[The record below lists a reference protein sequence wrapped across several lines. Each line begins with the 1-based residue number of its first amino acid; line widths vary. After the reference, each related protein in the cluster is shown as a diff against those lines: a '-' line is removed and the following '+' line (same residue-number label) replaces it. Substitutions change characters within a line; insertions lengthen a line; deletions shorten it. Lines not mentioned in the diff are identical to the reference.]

1 MSIPFM
7 PPGAPSGWYEIPD
20 YGWISLDFP
29 SFGCD
34 LSSTMRMILSA
45 AARDLAEQAA
55 IMDALVDG
63 GVLPVTQA
71 VEAGVEEVYSTIEY
85 AVQTWWD
92 KVVDFIEDLKAKFE
106 WFLKTIHF
114 KTILAVHQVA
124 MLVSP
129 QYRTM
134 MQRIFKSLSEYS
146 KAIGMGPAF
155 IDLAIRSTRTLVLDV
170 TGALGHSYDMS
181 QLVWLTELDGFMKTL
196 SVNSKRYADN
206 PFLIFT
212 DLEEDIERRYGNVHG
227 SVESSTLLVIE
238 GLLKGV
244 GKAAADI
251 GKIDKD
257 LLKLLNDLPAFVK
270 THIDPQ
276 IFNVLRTI
284 DGFIAGEFMPKMQSI
299 NVVIGQYGN
308 DIRAAQAAASAA
320 AARILSPKQ
329 TVMSLRD
336 LPVIEQDEVLAGLDA
351 LDNRR
356 TADMLLKITQ
366 WSKPVDDEFQRLLQ
380 LPEPTKAPPVFLTFE
395 HSLASVPDLQA
406 PVSGSGPFV
415 GDY

>member
-1 MSIPFM
+1 MTPFE
-7 PPGAPSGWYEIPD
+7 PIGAPSGWYEIPG

-29 SFGCD
+29 SFGGSLD
-34 LSSTMRMILSA
+34 TTMRMILSA
-45 AARDLAEQAA
+45 AVRNLAEQAA
-55 IMDALVDG
+55 IMDAMVDAG
-63 GVLPVTQA
+63 ILPVTQA
-71 VEAGVEEVYSTIEY
+71 VELETEIVYSTIEY

-106 WFLKTIHF
+106 RFLKTIHF

-129 QYRTM
+129 QYRAM
-134 MQRIFKSLSEYS
+134 MQRIFHSLSEYS

-170 TGALGHSYDMS
+170 TGASGHSYDMS

-196 SVNSKRYADN
+196 ATNSKRYADN

-227 SVESSTLLVIE
+227 STESSALLVIE

-251 GKIDKD
+251 DKIDKD

-270 THIDPQ
+270 SHIDPA

-284 DGFIAGEFMPKMQSI
+284 DGFIAGEFLPKMSSI
-299 NVVIGQYGN
+299 NGVIVQYGN
-308 DIRAAQAAASAA
+308 DIRAAQAAAATA

-329 TVMSLRD
+329 TLTALTT
-336 LPVIEQDEVLAGLDA
+336 LPLIEQDEVIAGLDA

-366 WSKPVDDEFQRLLQ
+366 WQRPVSDEFERLLQ
-380 LPEPTKAPPVFLTFE
+380 LPAPLKPPPVFLTFE
-395 HSLASVPDLQA
+395 HTLAPVPDLRA

>member
-1 MSIPFM
+1 MGMPFT
-7 PPGAPSGWYEIPD
+7 PPGVPGGWYEIPG

-29 SFGCD
+29 SFGGD
-34 LSSTMRMILSA
+34 LDFVTRAMLSA
-45 AARDLAEQAA
+45 AVRALAEQAA
-55 IMDALVDG
+55 AMDALVDAG
-63 GVLPVTQA
+63 LLPVTQT
-71 VEAGVEEVYSTIEY
+71 VEYETSVVYSEIEY
-85 AVQTWWD
+85 TAAAWYD
-92 KVVDFIEDLKAKFE
+92 KVIYFIEDLVAKFE
-106 WFLKTIHF
+106 KLLKAIHF

-181 QLVWLTELDGFMKTL
+181 QLVWLTELDGFMATL
-196 SVNSKRYADN
+196 AKNSKRYADN

-238 GLLKGV
+238 GLLKGA
-244 GKAAADI
+244 GKVAADI
-251 GKIDKD
+251 DKIDKD
-257 LLKLLNDLPAFVK
+257 LLKLLNDLPSFVK
-270 THIDPQ
+270 SHIDPAV
-276 IFNVLRTI
+276 FSVLRVI
-284 DGFIAGEFMPKMQSI
+284 DGFIAGEFMPQIQAI
-299 NVVIGQYGN
+299 NGVITQYGN

-320 AARILSPKQ
+320 AARILTPKQ
-329 TVMSLRD
+329 TMMSLRD
-336 LPVIEQDEVLAGLDA
+336 LPLIEQDEVLAGLDGLA
-351 LDNRR
+351 RR
-356 TADMLLKITQ
+356 RSTEIQTRMSE
-366 WSKPVDDEFQRLLQ
+366 WSRPMSDEFERLLQ
-380 LPEPTKAPPVFLTFE
+380 LPAPLKAQPVFLTFE
-395 HSLASVPDLQA
+395 HTLAPVPDLRV
-406 PVSGSGPFV
+406 PVSGGGPFV